1 MLSAFSYL
9 DLTTDSRYISTL
21 NLMNC
26 FQSYEELFFGDYAFA
41 HELFKKVIL
50 IKSKYLLAFNGL
62 IGLVVWLLIMMF
74 CLSGKDVRF
83 YKFILCLAP
92 FFAIHLIDVSVTKPE
107 YFIPFLFTR
116 LMENTPEELNQNA

>member
-26 FQSYEELFFGDYAFA
+26 FQSYEELFFGDYACA
-41 HELFKKVIL
+41 RI
-50 IKSKYLLAFNGL
+50 IQKSDFDSIQIYLLAFNGL
-62 IGLVVWLLIMMF
+62 IGLVVWLLGIMMF

-92 FFAIHLIDVSVTKPE
+92 FCHTF
-107 YFIPFLFTR
+107 
-116 LMENTPEELNQNA
+116 N